1 MTIKFYNSQLKFE
14 VLEQL
19 KDKID
24 QNKTL
29 KLESLSI
36 TFCGKGDDVPRATEN
51 VLPIMMHACPEDFST
66 LQYFDVSCD

>member
-1 MTIKFYNSQLKFE
+1 MTISYNSQLKFE

-29 KLESLSI
+29 KLDSLSI

-66 LQYFDVSCD
+66 LQYFDVSND

>member
-1 MTIKFYNSQLKFE
+1 MKISYNSQLKFE

-29 KLESLSI
+29 KLDSLSI

-66 LQYFDVSCD
+66 LQYFDVSSD